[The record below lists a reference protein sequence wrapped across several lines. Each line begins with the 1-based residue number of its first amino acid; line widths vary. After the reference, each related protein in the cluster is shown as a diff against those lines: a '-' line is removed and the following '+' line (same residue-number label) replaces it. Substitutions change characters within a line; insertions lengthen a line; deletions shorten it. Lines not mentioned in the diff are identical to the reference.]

1 MIGSEGTLG
10 IITELTLKVIP
21 APKEVIS
28 LVIPFETL
36 ADCIGTVPQFKKNGL
51 DPQAL
56 EFMEKAIVQA
66 SERYIGKSV
75 YPQKI
80 DGVEAGAYL
89 LVTFDGKT
97 KDELDNIIEE
107 ASEIALEAGA
117 IDVLVAD
124 TPAKIKDAW
133 AARSSFL
140 EAIKAETNWKDGLEM
155 LDECDVVVPLDKIA
169 PYVEYVYGVG
179 EKFGLRIESFGHA
192 GDGNLHI
199 YIIGDDKISVADFKA
214 KADEFFD
221 DIYAE
226 ATREGGLVSGEHAI
240 GSGKLD
246 YLAKSVGP
254 TQMKLMEDIKRVFD
268 PKMIL
273 NPGKVCY
280 KL

>member
-1 MIGSEGTLG
+1 
-10 IITELTLKVIP
+10 
-21 APKEVIS
+21 
-28 LVIPFETL
+28 
-36 ADCIGTVPQFKKNGL
+36 
-51 DPQAL
+51 
-56 EFMEKAIVQA
+56 MEKAIVQA

-192 GDGNLHI
+192 GDGNPP
-199 YIIGDDKISVADFKA
+199 A
-214 KADEFFD
+214 
-221 DIYAE
+221 
-226 ATREGGLVSGEHAI
+226 
-240 GSGKLD
+240 
-246 YLAKSVGP
+246 
-254 TQMKLMEDIKRVFD
+254 
-268 PKMIL
+268 
-273 NPGKVCY
+273 
-280 KL
+280 